1 MHENRRYGKLAKKS
15 SRPSGPP
22 RRYPQPLSPSARKGR
37 GNVDNLLCAKCS
49 ISRALRPLRTVAEG
63 VGSPLHR
70 ARSAS
75 RSKPLLWASR
85 RKPKVHGRGGRK
97 RHRLGEFWSHLFSS
111 KQHEPLVCAALTEVS
126 ANCARR
132 RCSALARRAPA
143 PEVPSCTEHGARV
156 GRS

>member
-97 RHRLGEFWSHLFSS
+97 RHRLGEFWSHLFFEQAARTASLRCAHRS
-111 KQHEPLVCAALTEVS
+111 FRKLRTPPLQRPC
-126 ANCARR
+126 
-132 RCSALARRAPA
+132 APA
-143 PEVPSCTEHGARV
+143 AGAV
-156 GRS
+156 